1 MEPQGGS
8 FRVSTLQRCVLL
20 EFNSINRF
28 ENYGPGICIPRYP
41 HEEEVYNLLSKNYR
55 ISAASKANRSNLK
68 EVETSYVRPD
78 RGYFIPTIGDFE
90 LAWQPGDLISSPF
103 TNPNLRA
110 SSDPGRIL
118 KKEGDPEPLVDW
130 FDIDWGWY

>member
-1 MEPQGGS
+1 MPTLIFPPCGS
-8 FRVSTLQRCVLL
+8 
-20 EFNSINRF
+20 
-28 ENYGPGICIPRYP
+28 
-41 HEEEVYNLLSKNYR
+41 
-55 ISAASKANRSNLK
+55 K

-110 SSDPGRIL
+110 SSDPGRIR
-118 KKEGDPEPLVDW
+118 KKEGGTEPLVDW
-130 FDIDWGWY
+130 FEIDWEGIELRQKARSKGRKDGDKVPPIINPSDLKAGNPPNEDPEVDYDEYPEDFSP